1 MKKAFLIVMILNSF
15 LFFAQRIENK
25 CALQI
30 ETDITDISNLGNIM
44 VKVKNTGLKKVKIN
58 KTYRPFNIQLSNIKF
73 YNEASKEY
81 ETIKSNFADINFGVK
96 HKTNVLKSNE
106 IKTFIVNVKETYQG
120 KKLLNPNHK
129 YVFDLRIDFYN
140 FTQNNCHLSGNQIL
154 KDVEFKY

>member
-58 KTYRPFNIQLSNIKF
+58 KTYSPFNIQLSNIKF

-81 ETIKSNFADINFGVK
+81 ETIKSNFADINFGV
-96 HKTNVLKSNE
+96 L
-106 IKTFIVNVKETYQG
+106 I
-120 KKLLNPNHK
+120 PNHK